1 MEAFKVVALLCSF
14 ALVAMVFAANVRAD
28 PFDKKTVTTFSEP
41 FEVQGLDAQILPA
54 VALVRTNDEIILT
67 VLDGSYCYRVDWIEV
82 VRPEDTQLLDRTRR
96 DVLTLVAY
104 YPFYYVEPAPRR
116 FIVPGQRISQ

>member
-1 MEAFKVVALLCSF
+1 MEAFKVVGLLCSF

-54 VALVRTNDEIILT
+54 TFPA
-67 VLDGSYCYRVDWIEV
+67 
-82 VRPEDTQLLDRTRR
+82 QLRR
-96 DVLTLVAY
+96 DSLDMSPSQAIGIHFAGSRACPPQRRNHFDRARWFLLL
-104 YPFYYVEPAPRR
+104 PR
-116 FIVPGQRISQ
+116 GLD